1 MVLLLDTHILLWVLD
16 KPDRLPKEVLQ
27 HIETPDNEVY
37 FSAVSIWE
45 IAIKTSLGR
54 VNFRYSPEQ
63 IAQAAKETG
72 FIELPVTSEHGAKVF
87 SLPFH
92 HHDPF
97 DRLLIAQA
105 ILTPAR
111 LLSADSALIPYSEL
125 VWCINR
131 PQQHKSSGR

>member
-16 KPDRLPKEVLQ
+16 TPGRLPEEVLH

-54 VNFRYSPEQ
+54 VNFRYAPEK
-63 IAQAAKETG
+63 IAQAAQETG
-72 FIELPVTSEHGAKVF
+72 FIELPITFGHCAKVS
-87 SLPFH
+87 SLPLH

-97 DRLLIAQA
+97 DRLLIAQM
-105 ILTPAR
+105 LLMPAR
-111 LLSADSALIPYSEL
+111 LLSADSALSPYSEL
-125 VWCINR
+125 VWLING
-131 PQQHKSSGR
+131 PHEHKSV